1 MRQMSPEVS
10 ASWISRL
17 VFWWLN
23 PLMLLG
29 NLKILTQQDLYVVQ
43 VSVADGNSLLLPRP
57 KLYSHLGKAHRQI
70 IG

>member
-1 MRQMSPEVS
+1 
-10 ASWISRL
+10 
-17 VFWWLN
+17 
-23 PLMLLG
+23 MLLG